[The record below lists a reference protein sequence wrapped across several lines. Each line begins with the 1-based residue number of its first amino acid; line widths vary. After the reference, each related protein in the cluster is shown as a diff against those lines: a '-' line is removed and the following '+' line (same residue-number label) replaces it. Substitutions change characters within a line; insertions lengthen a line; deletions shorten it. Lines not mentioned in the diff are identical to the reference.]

1 MCFHKGP
8 MKYGEQIA
16 LCSRILLC
24 KSSLIIDTCFATWQ
38 GEGWSDMNRNHTI
51 DAADGR
57 IEHLR
62 VPCVC
67 LSVRPQCV
75 SPTSPHLHPL
85 PAEKSWEA
93 TWSTWM
99 CHSAMTSALVE
110 AAALQIRLNFPRR
123 RFFLRAPFSNK
134 YVVKEIFCEGYAA
147 SLGDEKIML
156 ALCEILR

>member
-51 DAADGR
+51 DAADGWSL
-57 IEHLR
+57 HLR

-67 LSVRPQCV
+67 MSVRPQCV
-75 SPTSPHLHPL
+75 PPTSPHLHPL
-85 PAEKSWEA
+85 PTEPERRADVINVPGVSQWFGECFGRGGRSLDPVKLPA
-93 TWSTWM
+93 
-99 CHSAMTSALVE
+99 SALLFE
-110 AAALQIRLNFPRR
+110 
-123 RFFLRAPFSNK
+123 RFFFK
-134 YVVKEIFCEGYAA
+134 
-147 SLGDEKIML
+147 
-156 ALCEILR
+156 